1 MDPRRDYPKFT
12 DAALEFFLRRFP
24 SHPDHAAAL
33 AEVERRRQNRRD
45 SAKPADEKATRVD
58 SGVLIWAVGGILILA
73 LVLLFFLL
81 PLAMARLT
89 VNAVQLGPPSD
100 RWRSTRRASVRPSL
114 KAHLHRKRRDRRSA
128 ASIRRLR

>member
-81 PLAMARLT
+81 PLAMAKTHSKR
-89 VNAVQLGPPSD
+89 GPTRSSD
-100 RWRSTRRASVRPSL
+100 RSGGSTRCGLSEAVTQSAPSPGTSRQ
-114 KAHLHRKRRDRRSA
+114 AQRGQH
-128 ASIRRLR
+128 